1 MILVATGGV
10 DHDHVVA
17 LANKYFTRNDKYI
30 GPGTP
35 TFERDVPKLDNDI
48 YANFWKAT
56 EFQSCEIRQSY
67 NQGHSTVSGSIVF
80 PTYGWSH
87 SDSMTMMLV
96 SQIIGS
102 FKFLYKYLNK
112 NSYKNPSF

>member
-48 YANFWKAT
+48 YANFWKET

-67 NQGHSTVSGSIVF
+67 NQGKNALLLSILKLN
-80 PTYGWSH
+80 TY
-87 SDSMTMMLV
+87 LQAIV
-96 SQIIGS
+96 QCPVVLY
-102 FKFLYKYLNK
+102 FLRMVGAILIQ
-112 NSYKNPSF
+112 